1 MGHADLYTQTS
12 AQTVN
17 NGTHTRT
24 HIVTSQMYSHTH
36 LAVTEPTRNYQW
48 PNTCPHKHHM
58 YITQGF
64 TTLCEATSP
73 AAPKEVLHYSLT
85 LHLHILPA
93 FNTVRD
99 ERYIKQMNG

>member
-36 LAVTEPTRNYQW
+36 TLGSYGA
-48 PNTCPHKHHM
+48 H
-58 YITQGF
+58 TQ
-64 TTLCEATSP
+64 
-73 AAPKEVLHYSLT
+73 
-85 LHLHILPA
+85 LPVA
-93 FNTVRD
+93 
-99 ERYIKQMNG
+99 